1 MKNSIASKSI
11 CKNTILLVVILFA
24 STISYAQMSGKESFF
39 RMGAKAG
46 VNINKIDGK
55 SYNTAFN
62 YNFQAGVFAQFN
74 ITKKIGIQPEV
85 NFVQMQSE
93 FTDDANNIY
102 DDLFGGGTQ
111 HKAKL
116 NYLEVPVLLNIN
128 IGPTQKVKLQVGPSY
143 GGLLK
148 QTVDSLKTATGN
160 LYKNGEWSA
169 IGGLWIQLP
178 LINLSARYKL
188 GLSDVNGINDAQTW
202 KNQAIQIS
210 VGVTF

>member
-1 MKNSIASKSI
+1 MKNSTTSSPFFKS
-11 CKNTILLVVILFA
+11 TFLLILIVSA
-24 STISYAQMSGKESFF
+24 STVSYAQMSGKESFF

-55 SYNTAFN
+55 SYKDAFN

-85 NFVQMQSE
+85 NFVQTQAE
-93 FTDDANNIY
+93 FTDDPNTIY

-116 NYLEVPVLLNIN
+116 NYLEVPLLLNIN
-128 IGPTQKVKLQVGPSY
+128 VGPTQKVKLQLGPSY

-148 QTVDSLKTATGN
+148 ETVDSLKTGVGN
-160 LYKNGEWSA
+160 LYRNGEWSA

-188 GLSDVNGINDAQTW
+188 GLSNINGINNAQTW

-210 VGVTF
+210 VGITL

>member
-1 MKNSIASKSI
+1 MKNSRTSNPLFKS
-11 CKNTILLVVILFA
+11 TFLFLLIVSA
-24 STISYAQMSGKESFF
+24 STVTFAQKESFF

-46 VNINKIDGK
+46 VNINKIDGLAYK
-55 SYNTAFN
+55 DAFN

-74 ITKKIGIQPEV
+74 ITKKIGIQTEV
-85 NFVQMQSE
+85 NFVQTQSE
-93 FTDDANNIY
+93 FSNDPNTIT

-116 NYLEVPVLLNIN
+116 DYLEVPLLMNIN
-128 IGPTQKVKLQVGPSY
+128 IGPTQKVKLQLGPAY

-148 QTVDSLKTATGN
+148 QTVDSLKTGTNN

-178 LINLSARYKL
+178 LVSFSARYKL
-188 GLSDVNGINDAQTW
+188 GLSNINDYNNTQTW

-210 VGVTF
+210 VGITF

>member
-1 MKNSIASKSI
+1 MKNA
-11 CKNTILLVVILFA
+11 
-24 STISYAQMSGKESFF
+24 TISNPFFKSTFLLLLIVSVSTVTYAQKESFF

-55 SYNTAFN
+55 SYSNAFN

-85 NFVQMQSE
+85 SFVQSQSE

-148 QTVDSLKTATGN
+148 QTVDSLKTGTSN
-160 LYKNGEWSA
+160 LYRNGEWSA

-188 GLSDVNGINDAQTW
+188 GLSNVNGINDAQTW

-210 VGVTF
+210 VGITL

>member
-1 MKNSIASKSI
+1 MKNATISNPFFKS
-11 CKNTILLVVILFA
+11 TFLLLLIISA
-24 STISYAQMSGKESFF
+24 STVGYAQKESFF

-55 SYNTAFN
+55 SYNDAFN

-85 NFVQMQSE
+85 SFVQSQSE

-148 QTVDSLKTATGN
+148 QTVDSLKTGTSN
-160 LYKNGEWSA
+160 LYRNGEWSA

-188 GLSDVNGINDAQTW
+188 GLSNVNGINDAQTW

-210 VGVTF
+210 VGITL

>member
-1 MKNSIASKSI
+1 MKNSTTSNPFFKSI
-11 CKNTILLVVILFA
+11 FLLNLIISA
-24 STISYAQMSGKESFF
+24 STISYAQKESFF

-46 VNINKIDGK
+46 VNINKIDGLAYK
-55 SYNTAFN
+55 DAFN

-85 NFVQMQSE
+85 NFVQSQSE
-93 FTDDANNIY
+93 FSNDANTIT

-116 NYLEVPVLLNIN
+116 NYLEVPLFLNIN
-128 IGPTQKVKLQVGPSY
+128 VGPTQKIKLQVGPSY
-143 GGLLK
+143 GGLLN
-148 QTVDSLKTATGN
+148 QTVDSLKTGLN
-160 LYKNGEWSA
+160 NIYRKGESSA

-178 LINLSARYKL
+178 LVNLSARYKL
-188 GLSDVNGINDAQTW
+188 GLSNINNYNNTQTW

-210 VGVTF
+210 VGITL

>member
-1 MKNSIASKSI
+1 MKNSIVSKSI
-11 CKNTILLVVILFA
+11 FKNSFLLLVILFA
-24 STISYAQMSGKESFF
+24 STMSYAQKESFF
-39 RMGAKAG
+39 RLGAKAG

-55 SYNTAFN
+55 SYKDAFN

-85 NFVQMQSE
+85 NFVQTQSE
-93 FTDDANNIY
+93 FTNDANTIT

-116 NYLEVPVLLNIN
+116 DYLEVPLLLNIN
-128 IGPTQKVKLQVGPSY
+128 VGPTQKIKLQLGPSY
-143 GGLLK
+143 GGVLK
-148 QTVDSLKTATGN
+148 QTVDSLKTGINN
-160 LYKNGEWSA
+160 LYRNGEWSA

-178 LINLSARYKL
+178 LVNLSARYKL
-188 GLSDVNGINDAQTW
+188 GLSNINNYNNTQTW

-210 VGVTF
+210 VGITL

>member
-1 MKNSIASKSI
+1 MKNSTNSYPIFKS
-11 CKNTILLVVILFA
+11 TFLLSLIVSV
-24 STISYAQMSGKESFF
+24 STLAYAQKESFF

-55 SYNTAFN
+55 SYSNAFN

-85 NFVQMQSE
+85 SFVQSQSE

-128 IGPTQKVKLQVGPSY
+128 IGPTQKVKLQLGPSY

-148 QTVDSLKTATGN
+148 QTVDSLKTGTN
-160 LYKNGEWSA
+160 SLYRNGEWSA

-188 GLSDVNGINDAQTW
+188 GLSNVNGINDAQTW
-202 KNQAIQIS
+202 KNQAIQVSI
-210 VGVTF
+210 GITF

>member
-1 MKNSIASKSI
+1 MKNATISNPFFKSI
-11 CKNTILLVVILFA
+11 LLLLLIVSA
-24 STISYAQMSGKESFF
+24 STVTYAQKESFF

-55 SYNTAFN
+55 SYSNAFN

-85 NFVQMQSE
+85 SFVQSQSE
-93 FTDDANNIY
+93 FTDDTNNIY

-148 QTVDSLKTATGN
+148 QTVDSLKTGTSN
-160 LYKNGEWSA
+160 LYRNGEWSA

-188 GLSDVNGINDAQTW
+188 GLSNVNGINDAQTW

-210 VGVTF
+210 VGITL

>member
-1 MKNSIASKSI
+1 MKNSTTSNPFFKSI
-11 CKNTILLVVILFA
+11 FLLNLIISA
-24 STISYAQMSGKESFF
+24 STISYAQKESFF

-46 VNINKIDGK
+46 VNINKIDGLAYK
-55 SYNTAFN
+55 DAFN

-85 NFVQMQSE
+85 NFVQSQSE
-93 FTDDANNIY
+93 FSNDANTIT

-116 NYLEVPVLLNIN
+116 NYLEVPLFLNIN
-128 IGPTQKVKLQVGPSY
+128 VGPTQKIKLQVGPSY
-143 GGLLK
+143 GGLLN
-148 QTVDSLKTATGN
+148 QTVDSLKTGLN
-160 LYKNGEWSA
+160 NIYRNGEWSA

-178 LINLSARYKL
+178 LVNLSARYKL
-188 GLSDVNGINDAQTW
+188 GLSNINNYNNTQTW

-210 VGVTF
+210 VGITL

>member
-11 CKNTILLVVILFA
+11 FKNSFLLLVILFG
-24 STISYAQMSGKESFF
+24 SRTTYAQKEGFF

-46 VNINKIDGK
+46 VNINKIDGQAYK
-55 SYNTAFN
+55 DAFN

-85 NFVQMQSE
+85 SFVQTQSE
-93 FTDDANNIY
+93 FTDDANTIT

-116 NYLEVPVLLNIN
+116 DYLEIPLLLNIN
-128 IGPTQKVKLQVGPSY
+128 LGPTQKIKLQVGPAY

-148 QTVDSLKTATGN
+148 QTVDSLKTGVNN
-160 LYKNGEWSA
+160 LYRNGDWSA

-188 GLSDVNGINDAQTW
+188 GLSNINNFNNTQTW

-210 VGVTF
+210 VGITL